1 MRVIAGRSKGR
12 RLETPPG
19 PGVRPVDGPGAGGFV
34 FLLGGGGGARVLDLY
49 AGTGSP
55 GR

>member
-1 MRVIAGRSKGR
+1 MREWDPRGR
-12 RLETPPG
+12 PG
-19 PGVRPVDGPGAGGFV
+19 LRAEVRALLGEDWSGGGFV